1 MKAAIKTSSSVW
13 VSVAKIFDLIWIT
26 SARSDLERAFSFG
39 ESRHENR
46 RHCEIGRNRYSV
58 NRLRSNG
65 PEHDTLERVCVL
77 YRYFPLVC
85 RGRHVERPRDYGRT
99 RRRVH
104 FALGGVSERVN
115 RVAATR
121 CSKKLPRAI
130 VFPDQPRQLNAD
142 FLGCFYRRMNAIY
155 PVVAKIAFRHQIRIR
170 MKKNALVGFGES
182 GIAGL

>member
-1 MKAAIKTSSSVW
+1 MS
-13 VSVAKIFDLIWIT
+13 
-26 SARSDLERAFSFG
+26 
-39 ESRHENR
+39 
-46 RHCEIGRNRYSV
+46 RNRYSI

-65 PEHDTLERVCVL
+65 PEYDFVERICFL
-77 YRYFPLVC
+77 YRDIPMFR
-85 RGRHVERPRDYGRT
+85 RGRHVERPRDYSRT

-142 FLGCFYRRMNAIY
+142 FLGCFYRRMYAIY
-155 PVVAKIAFRHQIRIR
+155 PVVAKIAFWHQIRVR
-170 MKKNALVGFGES
+170 MKKDAIVGFGES